1 MQYREWLMEWLEC
14 YVKPSS
20 KQKTYIRYSEIV
32 SQHII
37 RSLGDYEMS
46 ELTPLILQRFTTE
59 LLQSGNLKT
68 GKGLSANSV
77 NGIITVIQN
86 SLKVAYAIGQISE
99 YTADKIKR
107 PKAREKQVTC
117 FTPTEQKQIEQAVL
131 NGKKAKMFGVV
142 LCLYTGLRIGELLA
156 LEWSDI
162 DFQKG
167 IISVSKSCH
176 DGKDE
181 NGKFARITDTP
192 KTETSEREIPF
203 PKQLIPYLRNLKKD
217 SKSVYVV
224 ASDSD
229 KLISVRAYQRSFEL
243 FLKRSVVTIS
253 NNAFS
258 GCSSLKSITIGR
270 GVTTIIQ
277 GAFYHCYNLS
287 NAKFLVTTGWRKKD
301 QYGKWSDMEESYMAD
316 PAQIAH
322 MLYQS
327 TWYNILQ
334 RTE

>member
-192 KTETSEREIPF
+192 KTETSEREI
-203 PKQLIPYLRNLKKD
+203 QAIPMCHLLQMWVMSSILEIIVIIRVMIPNSMYMLRAAL
-217 SKSVYVV
+217 
-224 ASDSD
+224 
-229 KLISVRAYQRSFEL
+229 
-243 FLKRSVVTIS
+243 
-253 NNAFS
+253 
-258 GCSSLKSITIGR
+258 C
-270 GVTTIIQ
+270 
-277 GAFYHCYNLS
+277 
-287 NAKFLVTTGWRKKD
+287 
-301 QYGKWSDMEESYMAD
+301 
-316 PAQIAH
+316 
-322 MLYQS
+322 
-327 TWYNILQ
+327 LQ
-334 RTE
+334 AMVNRCVW